1 MDKLRIGIYG
11 ATGSVGLEAIES
23 LVNHP
28 WFEIAHLYASERS
41 AGKTYKNAC
50 SLDTSSLP
58 ENISEMI
65 VEPMNMDKIPEDID
79 VAFFALSE
87 DIAKEYELK
96 YAHKF
101 AKRLPVITTSS
112 ALRMQEKVPL
122 IITEVNADEHLKL
135 AEDYRKEF
143 NSKGAPFPQCNCT
156 TVPFAFALKP
166 LLETV
171 GVEVAFMSSYQS
183 ISGSGAKALKKWEE
197 ERLNE
202 KGLPKPF
209 QYKSIVKDPEVVYE
223 GNVRP
228 IGVKDSKDE
237 EGKVILET
245 LKILG
250 KYKEGSIIPASFTV
264 DCMCNRVPTFRGH
277 YEHIRVKPVKPCST
291 EDVIEIYKDFNK
303 RCKALYGDLPSSP
316 EEHLII
322 LDRQPQTRFDV
333 TLGDGMSIVL
343 GEIEVKNGWIKLRA
357 LSDNLKKGAAKG
369 SIQLIEY
376 LYKIGFI

>member
-1 MDKLRIGIYG
+1 MDKLKVGIYG

-23 LVNHP
+23 LINHP
-28 WFEIAHLYASERS
+28 WFEITHLYASERS
-41 AGKTYKNAC
+41 AGKKYMEAC
-50 SLDTSSLP
+50 PLDTSFLP
-58 ENISEMI
+58 EDVAEMI
-65 VEPMNMDKIPEDID
+65 VEPINMDKISKDID

-101 AKRLPVITTSS
+101 AKHLTVITTSS

-122 IITEVNADEHLKL
+122 IITEINADEHLKL
-135 AEDYRKEF
+135 AEDYKKEF
-143 NSKGAPFPQCNCT
+143 NSRGAPFPQCNCT

-171 GVEVAFMSSYQS
+171 GVEIAFMDSYQS

-197 ERLNE
+197 ERLSE

-209 QYKSIVKDPEVVYE
+209 QYENVIEEPNVVYE

-237 EGKVILET
+237 EGKVVMEA

-250 KYKEGSIIPASFTV
+250 KYKNGSIIPASFII

-277 YEHIRVKPVKPCST
+277 YEHIRVKPVKSCTREEAIS
-291 EDVIEIYKDFNK
+291 IYKDFNK
-303 RCKALYGDLPSSP
+303 RCKDLYGDLPSSP
-316 EEHLII
+316 KEHLII

-333 TLGDGMSIVL
+333 TLGDGMSIVI
-343 GEIEVKNGWIKLRA
+343 GEVEVKNGWIKLRA

-369 SIQLIEY
+369 SIQLMEY